1 MNYQKLIAVTIALTV
16 CALAGSNV
24 TAHGG
29 GASGHGGGFGEGGFR
44 GGFGGGGLH
53 SGGAFHGSGFRAGRF
68 RDNGFRGNRF
78 HHRGFHDRF
87 FFFGDFGDPLF
98 YYPDPYYGSYPYG
111 YDPYDY
117 GYGSYDRRVYQGN
130 AGYTDSLVGQVQFRL
145 ARAGYYH
152 GAIDGVSGNSTRR
165 AIRQYERAHNLPAD
179 GQIWGRLLTIMGLG

>member
-29 GASGHGGGFGEGGFR
+29 GASGHGSGFGEGGFR

-53 SGGAFHGSGFRAGRF
+53 SGGAFHGSGFR
-68 RDNGFRGNRF
+68 GNRF
-78 HHRGFHDRF
+78 HHRAFHDRF
-87 FFFGDFGDPLF
+87 FFFGDFGDPFF
-98 YYPDPYYGSYPYG
+98 YYPDPYYGSYSYG

-130 AGYTDSLVGQVQFRL
+130 AGYTDSLVRQVQFRL

-152 GAIDGVSGNSTRR
+152 GAIDGVSGNATRR
-165 AIRQYERAHNLPAD
+165 AIRQYEHAHNLPAD
-179 GQIWGRLLTIMGLG
+179 GQMGRLLTIMGLG

>member
-29 GASGHGGGFGEGGFR
+29 GASGRGGGFGEGGFR
-44 GGFGGGGLH
+44 GGFGGGGFTVAAPFMVV
-53 SGGAFHGSGFRAGRF
+53 AFAQVVFATMAFVAIGSTIEASTIGSSSLAILGTRSFTI
-68 RDNGFRGNRF
+68 
-78 HHRGFHDRF
+78 
-87 FFFGDFGDPLF
+87 PI
-98 YYPDPYYGSYPYG
+98 PYYGSYSYG

-130 AGYTDSLVGQVQFRL
+130 AGYTDSLVEQVQFRL

-152 GAIDGVSGNSTRR
+152 GAIDGVSGNATRK

-179 GQIWGRLLTIMGLG
+179 GQVWGRLLTIMGLG